1 MRAHRKIGLRYN
13 VSLRL
18 LLSLMLSLFISL
30 LLSGCQNQL
39 SGIGGTSDLAC
50 EAPAGVSC
58 RSVSGVYANT
68 QRLTQAAQKKEQS
81 LNHDLVEKDENQASP
96 FEKQIVRTSVVQH
109 SASQRAQP
117 KAFEP
122 LGQSSESVALNAPK
136 TRATPPT
143 ETALP
148 SDMNFVAKRSP
159 PDIVHLWIA
168 PWVDR
173 DGDWHREAVINVLIH
188 EGHWLLPDNTRAPNT
203 PPPPNVQSI
212 LPTLLPSLL
221 PTLLPSPMK

>member
-1 MRAHRKIGLRYN
+1 MRANRKIGLRFN
-13 VSLRL
+13 VLLRL
-18 LLSLMLSLFISL
+18 ALSLMLNLFISV
-30 LLSGCQNQL
+30 LLSGCLNQL

-68 QRLTQAAQKKEQS
+68 QRLTQAAKKKEQS
-81 LNHDLVEKDENQASP
+81 LNYDLGEKDESQSSAFDRQN
-96 FEKQIVRTSVVQH
+96 ETTSVVQH

-122 LGQSSESVALNAPK
+122 LGHSSESVALNAPK

-188 EGHWLLPDNTRAPNT
+188 EGQWLLPDNTRAPNT
-203 PPPPNVQSI
+203 PPPPKVQSI
-212 LPTLLPSLL
+212 LPTV
-221 PTLLPSPMK
+221 LPSPMK